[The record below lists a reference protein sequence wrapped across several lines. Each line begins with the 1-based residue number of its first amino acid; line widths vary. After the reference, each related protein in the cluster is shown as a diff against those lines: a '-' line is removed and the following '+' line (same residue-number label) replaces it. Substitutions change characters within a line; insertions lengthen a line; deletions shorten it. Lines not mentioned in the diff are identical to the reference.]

1 MKWRSFVLAGL
12 TVFLSGCMV
21 GPNYKRPSVAAPSQ
35 FRGGPADP
43 ATASIAETKSA
54 ELFADDTLRQL
65 ITDALEKN
73 FDLRIAA
80 ERVEQA
86 RAAYGIA
93 RANLLPT
100 LDLQG
105 QFIASRASSVG
116 SARFLPRGT
125 NLATSYT
132 QGGLLFAWELDL
144 WGRIRRENEAARAR
158 YLATEEARHG
168 VMVSLASEVMD
179 TYFGLREQDL
189 ELEISR
195 KTGML
200 ATDSLRL
207 VQVRHDRGAATALD
221 VHQAEQ
227 FLYISTSQVARAQR
241 QIGLA
246 EDALSM
252 LLGNIP
258 GEIPRGKALEE
269 IALPPEIP
277 AGLPSSLI
285 ERRPDIRQ
293 SEDDLIAAN
302 AEIGAARA
310 LLFPRITLT
319 GLYGAQARGL
329 SNLISGPAR
338 LQNFGPSALLPIF
351 HAGLRSGIRL
361 TEAQQ
366 REALLSY
373 QKTIYEALREVS
385 DALIAHDR
393 TREQRLEQ
401 DKLVAT
407 LTETVRLST
416 LRYQGGL
423 DSYLQVL
430 DAQRNLFAGQLN
442 LAQLRLLEIE
452 SIVQIYRALGGG
464 WQ

>member
-1 MKWRSFVLAGL
+1 MRARVFFLAGFTGL
-12 TVFLSGCMV
+12 LAGCMV
-21 GPNYKRPSVAAPSQ
+21 GPNYKRPSVPAPSQ
-35 FRGGPADP
+35 FRGGPAHP
-43 ATASIAETKSA
+43 APASIAETKA
-54 ELFADDTLRQL
+54 ADLFADDTLRQL
-65 ITDALEKN
+65 IAGALGNN

-100 LDLQG
+100 LALQA
-105 QFIASRASSVG
+105 QFTGARGSSVG
-116 SARFLPRGT
+116 AARFLPRGT
-125 NLATSYT
+125 NIATSYT

-144 WGRIRRENEAARAR
+144 WGRIRRQNEAARAR
-158 YLATEEARHG
+158 YLATEEVRHG
-168 VMVSLASEVMD
+168 VMLSLASEVMD

-200 ATDSLRL
+200 AADSLRL
-207 VQVRHDRGAATALD
+207 VRVRHDRGAATALD

-227 FLYISTSQVARAQR
+227 LLYISTSQVARARR

-252 LLGNIP
+252 LMGNVP
-258 GEIPRGKALEE
+258 GEIPRGKTLEE

-277 AGLPSSLI
+277 AGLPSSLL
-285 ERRPDIRQ
+285 ERRPDIRR

-310 LLFPRITLT
+310 LLFPTVSLT

-373 QKTIYEALREVS
+373 QKTIYEALREAS
-385 DALIAHDR
+385 DALIAHDQ

-401 DKLVAT
+401 EKLVVA
-407 LTETVRLST
+407 LAETVRLST

-430 DAQRNLFAGQLN
+430 DAQRNLFTGQLN

>member
-1 MKWRSFVLAGL
+1 MRARGFLLAGL
-12 TVFLSGCMV
+12 TALLAGCMV
-21 GPNYKRPSVAAPSQ
+21 GPNYKRPAVPAPSQ
-35 FRGGPADP
+35 FRGGPANP
-43 ATASIAETKSA
+43 APASIAETKA
-54 ELFADDTLRQL
+54 ADLFADDTLKQL
-65 ITDALEKN
+65 IAGALGNN

-80 ERVEQA
+80 ERVEQV

-100 LDLQG
+100 LDLQA
-105 QFIASRASSVG
+105 QFIGTRGSSLG
-116 SARFLPRGT
+116 AARFLPRGT
-125 NLATSYT
+125 NLAASYT

-144 WGRIRRENEAARAR
+144 WGRIRRQSEAARAR

-168 VMVSLASEVMD
+168 VMLSLASEVMD

-195 KTGML
+195 KTGVL
-200 ATDSLRL
+200 AADSLRL

-227 FLYISTSQVARAQR
+227 LLYISTSQVARARR

-252 LLGNIP
+252 LLGNVP
-258 GEIPRGKALEE
+258 GEIPRGKTLEE

-277 AGLPSSLI
+277 AGLPASLL

-293 SEDDLIAAN
+293 SEDDLMAAN
-302 AEIGAARA
+302 AEIGVARA
-310 LLFPRITLT
+310 LLFPQVSLT
-319 GLYGAQARGL
+319 GLFGVQSRNL
-329 SNLISGPAR
+329 FDLISGPAR
-338 LQNFGPSALLPIF
+338 LQNFGPSTLLPIF
-351 HAGLRSGIRL
+351 RGGLRSGIRL

-366 REALLSY
+366 REALLAY

-385 DALIAHDR
+385 DALITHNR

-401 DKLVAT
+401 EKLVGA
-407 LTETVRLST
+407 LSETVRLST

-430 DAQRNLFAGQLN
+430 DAQRNLFTGQLN

>member
-1 MKWRSFVLAGL
+1 MRLRALLLTGLAAL
-12 TVFLSGCMV
+12 LSACVM
-21 GPNYKRPSVAAPSQ
+21 GPNYKRPPVPAPSQ
-35 FRGGPADP
+35 FRGGPASP
-43 ATASIAETKSA
+43 TSASIAETKA
-54 ELFADDTLRQL
+54 TELFADETLKQL
-65 ITDALEKN
+65 VADALGKN

-86 RAAYGIA
+86 RALYGIA

-100 LDLQG
+100 LDLQA
-105 QFIASRASSVG
+105 QFTAARSSSVG

-168 VMVSLASEVMD
+168 VMLSLASEVMD

-200 ATDSLRL
+200 AADSLRL

-227 FLYISTSQVARAQR
+227 LLYISTSQVARAQR

-252 LLGNIP
+252 LLGNVP
-258 GEIPRGKALEE
+258 GEIPRGKTLEE

-277 AGLPSSLI
+277 AGLPSSLL

-293 SEDDLIAAN
+293 TEDNLIAAN

-310 LLFPRITLT
+310 LLFPRVSLT

-338 LQNFGPSALLPIF
+338 LQNFGPSAMIPIF
-351 HAGLRSGIRL
+351 HAGLQSGVRL

-373 QKTIYEALREVS
+373 QKTIYEALREVA

-401 DKLVAT
+401 EKLVQA
-407 LTETVRLST
+407 LSESVRLST

-430 DAQRNLFAGQLN
+430 DAQRNLFTGELN

-452 SIVQIYRALGGG
+452 SIIQIYRALGGG